1 MPERI
6 TMKALL
12 MHVSADSSNIGT
24 VGICGPIFED
34 KNFEFIPIKESKPTV
49 ETRTYT
55 SIDSRNKKFGKSLS
69 NFIPSDI
76 QNDIVHFDPDFDHFT
91 YSDPLHSMRG
101 NMLRKL
107 QQGDFIFFVASL
119 APFRKESYVNNIR
132 KVISA
137 NQKGKMAKYVIGY
150 FEIAKILSLEKTNN
164 DLKVLESKN
173 SISKYY
179 SQIKHNAH
187 YKRVKDRFTIVI
199 GKQDRKNAL
208 LSKAIP
214 LTQQGSPFKPNKL
227 ARKIYGNVN
236 FPRGFKMI
244 TEESKINTLLE
255 KIK

>member
-1 MPERI
+1 
-6 TMKALL
+6 MKALL
-12 MHVSADSSNIGT
+12 IHVAADTSDIGT
-24 VGICGPIFED
+24 VGICGPVFID
-34 KNFEFIPIKESKPTV
+34 KNFEFIPIKEAKLTT

-55 SIDSRNKKFGKSLS
+55 SIALRNKKFGRSLS
-69 NFIPSDI
+69 NFVPSDI
-76 QNDIVHFDPDFDHFT
+76 KNDIVHYDPDFDHFT
-91 YSDPLHSMRG
+91 YSDPVYSMRG

-119 APFRKESYVNNIR
+119 APFRKDSYVNNIR
-132 KVISA
+132 KVISE

-164 DLKVLESKN
+164 DLKVLESKS

-214 LTQQGSPFKPNKL
+214 LTHQGSPFKPNSFAKM
-227 ARKIYGNVN
+227 IYGDVSY
-236 FPRGFKMI
+236 PRGFKMI
-244 TEESKINTLLE
+244 REKSKINTLLE
-255 KIK
+255 KIKSCI